1 MKGATCYKNDLEN
14 LRATELTLRP
24 PGIDVEEVIRSASIA
39 TKCKKRALSEKKETD
54 ENEQATEP
62 VAKAQIVG
70 WPPIRAYRM
79 NSFRSRKSLVVDDN
93 NGGIYVK
100 VSMDGV
106 PYLRKIDLKIYEGY
120 EELWRALEDMFKCS
134 SLVPVNYDEPK
145 YAITYEDKDGDWMLV
160 GDVPWEMFI
169 SSCKRMRIMK
179 GCEARGQSSS
189 A

>member
-1 MKGATCYKNDLEN
+1 MIFN
-14 LRATELTLRP
+14 L
-24 PGIDVEEVIRSASIA
+24 IIR
-39 TKCKKRALSEKKETD
+39 
-54 ENEQATEP
+54 
-62 VAKAQIVG
+62 AQIVG

-134 SLVPVNYDEPK
+134 SL
-145 YAITYEDKDGDWMLV
+145 G
-160 GDVPWEMFI
+160 
-169 SSCKRMRIMK
+169 K
-179 GCEARGQSSS
+179 G
-189 A
+189 